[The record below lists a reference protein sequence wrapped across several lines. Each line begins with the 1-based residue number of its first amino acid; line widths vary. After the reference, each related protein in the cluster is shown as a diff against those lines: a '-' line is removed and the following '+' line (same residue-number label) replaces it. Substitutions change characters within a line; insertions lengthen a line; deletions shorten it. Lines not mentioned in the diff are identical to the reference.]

1 MHFGLKG
8 LIDHSPSVMVVERH
22 TFLELESLTDENI
35 KNRPRAF
42 TDSCLMCCFIDD
54 DAYSQLS
61 TSAESVCGDASPSS
75 LSSGDSTPSV
85 VNWEDVEEDTV
96 QDMVSPSHLK
106 MSVSDMPPG
115 AWFHAKCPVPQEY
128 AAPKKR
134 DGDKIRHRWPPQ
146 ARGEPSAPDCRTTLM
161 LRNLPSCFIRQN
173 VLDMLDEAGFA
184 GTYDFVYLPID
195 FHTGAGLGYAFL
207 NAVDNQQAN
216 AIIEGLQGYSSWN
229 DTSSQKILDVC
240 WSAPHQGLDML
251 VDRYRNSR
259 VMHGS
264 VPDEYKPVLFTN
276 GTRVPFPRHTKR
288 IRAPFLGGSA

>member
-1 MHFGLKG
+1 ML
-8 LIDHSPSVMVVERH
+8 SS
-22 TFLELESLTDENI
+22 DEKI

-42 TDSCLMCCFIDD
+42 TDSCLMCCCIDD

-61 TSAESVCGDASPSS
+61 TSTESVCGDVSPSS
-75 LSSGDSTPSV
+75 LSSGDSTPSMV
-85 VNWEDVEEDTV
+85 SWEEVEEGTI
-96 QDMVSPSHLK
+96 
-106 MSVSDMPPG
+106 SDVPPG
-115 AWFHAKCPVPQEY
+115 AWFHAKNPVPQEY
-128 AAPKKR
+128 AAPKKP

-146 ARGEPSAPDCRTTLM
+146 ARCEPSAPDCRTTLM

-173 VLDMLDEAGFA
+173 VIDVLDEAGFA

-195 FHTGAGLGYAFL
+195 FHSGAGLGYAFL

-240 WSAPHQGLDML
+240 WSAPHQGLDIM

-264 VPDEYKPVLFTN
+264 VPDEYKPALFTN